1 MCSNKEGEETMGNML
16 LVELKPDG
24 SCWHE
29 CATLR
34 QSLSSRLRKPYLYS
48 ICLSPM
54 NWPIVR
60 TAHTMSLILRLVT
73 WIAGFLSI
81 FQHRQKNLN
90 VDIFS
95 VDLPQLCC
103 IELALAC
110 MGVASFQRKIKY
122 LTKWFIF
129 LLEQRSTW
137 TNWHSMIHKNLVDV
151 FSIRMEVV
159 RCSNT
164 QQKRTTKVQLKQVL
178 QKLVLRNSC
187 NCETLF

>member
-24 SCWHE
+24 SCWHK

-48 ICLSPM
+48 ICLSPL

-90 VDIFS
+90 VAIFS
-95 VDLPQLCC
+95 VDLPQLCY

-129 LLEQRSTW
+129 LLEQRS
-137 TNWHSMIHKNLVDV
+137 SA
-151 FSIRMEVV
+151 
-159 RCSNT
+159 
-164 QQKRTTKVQLKQVL
+164 LKL
-178 QKLVLRNSC
+178 ELTFHDTQKLGGRFLNKNGSC
-187 NCETLF
+187 TLFQHAAEENN